1 MNEIY
6 DFLIKLSENNNRE
19 WFKENKKQFD
29 KLNKEFHTFI
39 EDLLLDLTKIDKRL
53 ENITAKECVFRIY
66 KDVRFS
72 KDKTPYKT
80 HFGAYM
86 SSNGRKSQFAGYYL
100 HFQPGDSFAGGG
112 IHSPDKE
119 VLNAVRTEIY
129 NTPKEFLKI
138 IQSDHFRKYF
148 GEMKG
153 EALKKGPRDFPK
165 DFEYIDIIKHKQ
177 YLAMR
182 SLSDEELL
190 SPNFKEHLLEI
201 FSAQK
206 SFNDYLNK
214 AIDNVL

>member
-6 DFLIKLSENNNRE
+6 DFLMNLSENNNRE

-29 KLNKEFHTFI
+29 KLNKEFYTFI
-39 EDLLLDLTKIDKRL
+39 EDLLHDLSKIDNRL

-86 SSNGRKSQFAGYYL
+86 ASNGRKSQHAGYYL
-100 HFQPGDSFAGGG
+100 HFQPGDAFAGGG
-112 IHSPDKE
+112 IHAAEKE

-129 NTPKEFLKI
+129 NTPKDFLKI
-138 IQSDHFRKYF
+138 IQSDNFKKYF

-177 YLAMR
+177 YLAIR
-182 SLSDEELL
+182 SLSDEELI
-190 SPNFKEHLLEI
+190 SPNFKEQLLEI
-201 FSAQK
+201 FNAQK
-206 SFNDYLNK
+206 SFNDYINK
-214 AIDNVL
+214 AIDKVL